1 MALTID
7 DVKKNVAYK
16 KIPILTL
23 DQRYH
28 VLFPEKNKT
37 PRIKQL
43 EKNLNEKMKRQGQ
56 VNNDLKAVKKLKSQL
71 MDSIIRNADNDSIS
85 ESKRQKLMNN
95 SQRLII
101 EADEKIDKLEKEQ
114 MDIPYQ
120 IRDANIEL
128 AIECV
133 EVCYERIHQNYEDI
147 QVLGKDI
154 NDMRLEI
161 KKKVLVK
168 QDKETENT
176 EIYTYMHDILGHEM
190 MEVFDD
196 NHNGELNTQNLK
208 NTKKTTRG
216 DDKND

>member
-1 MALTID
+1 MALAID

-101 EADEKIDKLEKEQ
+101 EADGYPKSDKRCQ
-114 MDIPYQ
+114 HRACQ
-120 IRDANIEL
+120 
-128 AIECV
+128 
-133 EVCYERIHQNYEDI
+133 
-147 QVLGKDI
+147 
-154 NDMRLEI
+154 
-161 KKKVLVK
+161 
-168 QDKETENT
+168 
-176 EIYTYMHDILGHEM
+176 
-190 MEVFDD
+190 
-196 NHNGELNTQNLK
+196 
-208 NTKKTTRG
+208 
-216 DDKND
+216 